1 MHHGFDS
8 LGSCRSFD
16 WSTNGITLTTSSSRV
31 DIEALSESV
40 IRVRMI
46 PLDQNGPRLPRSF
59 SVVDPK
65 WPQPAVTQEDNPDCA
80 RLSTRG
86 ITVEVHK
93 HPLRVS
99 FLRPDGTQIAADS
112 SARGMGWTER
122 GAGCYKTFAPGD
134 HFYGF
139 GERTGFLDKQGSAM
153 TLWNTDANPHTPGT
167 DSLYVSIPFFI
178 AFSGESAYGVYMD
191 TAARSTFNMGKPESM
206 PWTSDFELPPLAY
219 PETSPGEYWF
229 GTEGGRLDYY
239 FFAGPGIPDVVRA
252 YSDLTGRMQL
262 PPLWAL
268 GYHQCRFSYCPES
281 QVLEVAQAMR
291 KADIPCDAIYLDI
304 DYMDGFRVFTLRPR
318 YFPDPARL
326 ISTLRKDG
334 FKVVTIVDPGIKT
347 DTAYRVY
354 RQGRRKRVFIK
365 RPDGKVY
372 KGRVWPGI
380 VAYPDF
386 TKPESRTWWA
396 DNHAVLFNA
405 GVRGIWN
412 DMNEPSNFATD
423 TGTLDETAIHGEP
436 GEEAEHAYVHN
447 AYGNLMSQ
455 ATSEAFARL
464 LPGTRPFVISR
475 AGCGGIQRNA
485 CVWTGD
491 NSSWWE
497 HLLMAIPMCCNM
509 SLSGVSFVGADVG
522 GFLGNAHP
530 ELVTRWTQFGA
541 FAPLFRNHSMIRST
555 PQEPYALGE
564 PYTSICREYI
574 KLRYRLLPYLY
585 TLMRQCS
592 QDGTPV
598 MRPMVYDFP
607 DDPAVHTMYD
617 QFMLGPDIMVA
628 PVYMQGAVNRAVYF
642 PRGRWA
648 GLTNRQIVESA
659 GEHRLIPCPLNE
671 IPVYLREGAILPQG
685 REMDYVGQRE
695 QAIESID
702 IFPSSTVPE
711 RTFSLYVDDGET
723 LDYKDGKFGFI
734 DISCDARR
742 SGRLAVTITSRD
754 ESYPCVMDVGV
765 VHLLGVP
772 AAPRSVELDGR
783 ALPSAMTAEKLE
795 CRGGPKSQTVQGFF
809 YDPALGRLTLG
820 LHVPS
825 KHAEVVV
832 TF

>member
-1 MHHGFDS
+1 MHRSFTP
-8 LGSCRSFD
+8 LGSCSSFD
-16 WSTNGITLTTSSSRV
+16 WSMNGVAFTTSSSRI
-31 DIEALSESV
+31 DIQALSASV
-40 IRVRMI
+40 VRVRMVS
-46 PLDQNGPRLPRSF
+46 LDEESPRLPRSF
-59 SVVDPK
+59 AVVDPG
-65 WPQPAVTQEDNPDCA
+65 WPKPAVAQEDSPDYA
-80 RLSTRG
+80 RLSTPN
-86 ITVEVHK
+86 IAVEVHK

-99 FLRPDGTQIAADS
+99 FLRPDGTLVAADS
-112 SARGMGWTER
+112 PARGMGWTER
-122 GAGCYKTFAPGD
+122 GAGCYKTFAPSD

-139 GERTGFLDKQGSAM
+139 GERAGLLDKHGAAM
-153 TLWNTDANPHTPGT
+153 TLWNTDVNPHTSGT
-167 DSLYVSIPFFI
+167 DSLYASIPFFI
-178 AFSGESAYGVYMD
+178 SFSGESAYGIYMD
-191 TAARSTFNMGKPESM
+191 TAARSTFNMGKPEFM
-206 PWTSDFELPPLAY
+206 PWTSDFDLRPLPY

-229 GTEGGRLDYY
+229 GTDGRCLDYY

-304 DYMDGFRVFTLRPR
+304 DYMDGFRVFTFNPR
-318 YFPDPARL
+318 HFPDPARL
-326 ISTLRKDG
+326 ISSLSRDG
-334 FKVVTIVDPGIKT
+334 FKVVTIVDPGVKT
-347 DTAYRVY
+347 DSRYRIY
-354 RQGRRKRVFIK
+354 RQGQRKRVFIR

-386 TKPESRTWWA
+386 TQPVSRTWWA
-396 DNHAVLFNA
+396 NNHAVLFDA

-412 DMNEPSNFATD
+412 DMNEPSNFATT

-436 GEEAEHAYVHN
+436 GEEVEHAYVHN

-455 ATSEAFARL
+455 ATGEAFARL
-464 LPGTRPFVISR
+464 LPGVRPFVITR
-475 AGCGGIQRNA
+475 AGCGGIQRHA

-522 GFLGNAHP
+522 GFMDNAHP
-530 ELVTRWTQFGA
+530 ELVTRWTQFGS
-541 FAPLFRNHSMIRST
+541 FVPLFRSHSMIRST
-555 PQEPYALGE
+555 PHEPYALGE
-564 PYTSICREYI
+564 PYTSICRDFI

-592 QDGTPV
+592 HDGTPV

-607 DDPAVHTMYD
+607 DDPATHAMYD

-628 PVYMQGAVNRAVYF
+628 PVYMEGAVNRPVYF

-648 GLTNRQIVESA
+648 SLSDGQIVESA
-659 GEHRLIPCPLNE
+659 GEHLLIPCPLE
-671 IPVYLREGAILPQG
+671 HIPVYLREGAILPQG
-685 REMDYVGQRE
+685 REMSYVGQRE
-695 QAIESID
+695 PAIESID
-702 IFPSSTVPE
+702 IFTSRAIPE
-711 RTFSLYVDDGET
+711 RTFTLYVDDGET

-734 DISCDARR
+734 DISYNARR
-742 SGRLAVTITSRD
+742 PGTLALTITSRD
-754 ESYPCVMDVGV
+754 ECYPCTMDIGV
-765 VHLLGVP
+765 LHLLGVP
-772 AAPRSVELDGR
+772 AAPKSVELNGE
-783 ALPSAMTAEKLE
+783 ALPRAMSADELG
-795 CRGGPKSQTVQGFF
+795 RQGFF
-809 YDPALGRLTLG
+809 HDPAAGRLTLG

-825 KHAEVVV
+825 RHATVVAS
-832 TF
+832 F